1 MHHRN
6 SDLIDR
12 AALGL
17 ALSVRNISD
26 DELALTV
33 AVMNE
38 TWRAEIAARLGKLA
52 ADLQDLASVAAEAE
66 RRFLDATEASSRA

>member
-1 MHHRN
+1 MGHRN

-12 AALGL
+12 AALGR
-17 ALSVRNISD
+17 ALSFRNISD
-26 DELALTV
+26 DELALAV

-38 TWRAEIAARLGKLA
+38 TWRADIAARLGKLA

-66 RRFLDATEASSRA
+66 RRFLDATTASSRA